1 MASLASSFFKTP
13 NDYRYYSRGEV
24 GGHQQTKRRDYQGVW
39 MGGGA
44 FWGGGD
50 LLVSKYATGHYI
62 QLHHHHHVLCCII
75 QSVTFISY
83 YGFGFAFVGGFF
95 RVVVYIS
102 NILCISLPLN
112 IKDNLIHFIKASSKE
127 QRQRFTFQTNV
138 QKDIIFSAFHIREQF
153 VQCSGF
159 FSLHNYLC
167 FFFILVFSIL
177 FFLVQCVLL
186 FYFIRDSIGLVVGNI
201 YLFCL
206 LFASWCMVC

>member
-1 MASLASSFFKTP
+1 MTT
-13 NDYRYYSRGEV
+13 DIIVEGRQGGISRQK
-24 GGHQQTKRRDYQGVW
+24 GGIIRGFGW
-39 MGGGA
+39 GGA
-44 FWGGGD
+44 FRGEGD

-62 QLHHHHHVLCCII
+62 QLHHHHVLCCII

-83 YGFGFAFVGGFF
+83 YGFGFAFVGGF

-167 FFFILVFSIL
+167 FFFHFSVLYIVFFSTVCSSFL
-177 FFLVQCVLL
+177 FHQ
-186 FYFIRDSIGLVVGNI
+186 GLYRVG
-201 YLFCL
+201 C
-206 LFASWCMVC
+206 W